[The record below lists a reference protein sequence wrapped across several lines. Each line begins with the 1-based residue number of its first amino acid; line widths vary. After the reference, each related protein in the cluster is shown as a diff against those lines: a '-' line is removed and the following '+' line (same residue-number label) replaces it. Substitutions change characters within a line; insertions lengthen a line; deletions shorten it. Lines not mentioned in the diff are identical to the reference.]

1 MDEGKVAAYVT
12 LPENLLEKIYRNE
25 KTSVHITTAKTPTI
39 ESALMEELVDSAV
52 SFVLTAKAGD
62 YAAYQLYAKYGRQ
75 GSMKTVAMD
84 MNRNYIR
91 FVLRQETLFH
101 EKTIKS
107 ASGMKDTT
115 RIFLGIMVTLFV
127 LLGTILISL
136 RERPTAVL
144 LGLLKGKKINP
155 VDTLFFDI
163 LLNGGVLLICMT
175 AGFYGFAALLGVK
188 VTMLNMCGIVF
199 GSFCAACLLACV
211 VPCGRANA
219 GQILFLFV
227 FAVVQFVLLGGA
239 FPDYM
244 LPKILVGIGKILPGG
259 VFVDLLH
266 AEMKGQIF
274 SPSLIY
280 VLMYGVCLFCLAL
293 WRMKRKRGGIA

>member
-1 MDEGKVAAYVT
+1 
-12 LPENLLEKIYRNE
+12 
-25 KTSVHITTAKTPTI
+25 
-39 ESALMEELVDSAV
+39 
-52 SFVLTAKAGD
+52 
-62 YAAYQLYAKYGRQ
+62 
-75 GSMKTVAMD
+75 
-84 MNRNYIR
+84 
-91 FVLRQETLFH
+91 
-101 EKTIKS
+101 
-107 ASGMKDTT
+107 
-115 RIFLGIMVTLFV
+115 
-127 LLGTILISL
+127 
-136 RERPTAVL
+136 
-144 LGLLKGKKINP
+144 
-155 VDTLFFDI
+155 
-163 LLNGGVLLICMT
+163 
-175 AGFYGFAALLGVK
+175 
-188 VTMLNMCGIVF
+188 MLNMCGIVF
-199 GSFCAACLLACV
+199 CSFCAACLLACV